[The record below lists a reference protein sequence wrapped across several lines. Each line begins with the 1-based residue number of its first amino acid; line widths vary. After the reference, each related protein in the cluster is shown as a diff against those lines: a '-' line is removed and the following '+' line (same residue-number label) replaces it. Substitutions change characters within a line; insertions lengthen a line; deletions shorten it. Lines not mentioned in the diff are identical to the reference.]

1 MMRKLL
7 YPGAAELAAALER
20 PSAGNREIDL
30 LVREILDAVREEG
43 DNALRVFSKKFDG
56 FAAAS
61 LKVEADEIEQSEAV
75 VSPALKTAILSA
87 ASNIEKFHLTGAGP
101 GRVSL
106 TGHEG
111 LLTAAEVSL
120 TGPQVIRA
128 AKEGLRTFPEAI
140 ETAPGVRCWYRDSPI
155 EKVGLYIPGGTAP
168 LFSTVL
174 MLGIPARLAGCNEIV
189 MCTPPGRDG
198 KINPL
203 ILYAAKVAGVNAI
216 FRAGGAQAVAAMA
229 YGTESIPV
237 VYKIFGPGNRYVTRA
252 KELVQLEGTAIDMP
266 AGPSELMVIADRTA
280 IPAFVAADLL
290 SQAEHGAD
298 SQVIMLTDNHEMITL
313 VERET
318 ERQMALLP
326 RKDIA
331 SRSLENSSLILLE
344 SEEKCI
350 ETANRYAPEH
360 LIIATPDPMRAAEH
374 ITNAG
379 SVFLGNYSSEST
391 GDYMTGPNH
400 TLPTGGFARS
410 YSGVTLGSFTKRIFF
425 QEVTAEG
432 IRAIGPD
439 TILMAEAEMLG
450 AHAAA
455 VSVRLEYLDKVT
467 QNQ

>member
-1 MMRKLL
+1 MKKLL
-7 YPGAAELAAALER
+7 YPGDAELAAALTR
-20 PSAGNREIDL
+20 PFAGNSEIDMK
-30 LVREILDAVREEG
+30 VREILASVKSGGDA
-43 DNALRVFSKKFDG
+43 ALREFSERFDG
-56 FAAAS
+56 YAAAS
-61 LKVEADEIEQSEAV
+61 LRVETADIEQAERE
-75 VSPALKTAILSA
+75 VSPALKKAIRSA
-87 ASNIEKFHLTGAGP
+87 ASNIEKFHLAGTGPAGVIHTASDVNMTGP
-101 GRVSL
+101 GVTRTAPGV
-106 TGHEG
+106 TGN
-111 LLTAAEVSL
+111 AQEVIDPSSW
-120 TGPQVIRA
+120 V
-128 AKEGLRTFPEAI
+128 I
-140 ETAPGVRCWYRDSPI
+140 ETAPGVRCWYRDTPI

-174 MLGIPARLAGCNEIV
+174 MLGIPARLAGCGEII

-203 ILYAAKVAGVNAI
+203 ILWAAKVAGVNAI
-216 FRAGGAQAVAAMA
+216 YRAGGAQAIAAMA
-229 YGTESIPV
+229 YGTESVPA

-266 AGPSELMVIADRTA
+266 AGPSELMVIAGHTA
-280 IPAFVAADLL
+280 NPAFVAADLL
-290 SQAEHGAD
+290 SQAEHGTD
-298 SQVIMLTDNHEMITL
+298 SQVIMLTDSREMITR

-318 ERQMALLP
+318 ERQLALLP

-331 SRSLENSSLILLE
+331 ARSLENSSLILLE
-344 SEEKCI
+344 SEERCL

-360 LIIATPDPMRAAEH
+360 LIIATADPKSTAERV
-374 ITNAG
+374 TSAG

-410 YSGVTLGSFTKRIFF
+410 FSGVTTGSFMKRIFF
-425 QEVTAEG
+425 QELTAEG

-455 VSVRLEYLDKVT
+455 VAFRLNFLDDEK
-467 QNQ
+467 NR